1 MVLRMDSGKFS
12 GRPIGGDTTQTR
24 TRILDAAT
32 DVFGDHGYHESA
44 VDEIARRSDTSK
56 GTIYFHFAN
65 KQNLFVALTDHLVDR
80 LLAEVQEHLDRD
92 PDPVQRVKAAVGT
105 TLGIFARHRS
115 LARILLVDVAGLGRG
130 FDRRLLDIHAR
141 IAGMIAAQLM
151 ALVDD
156 GAIAPLDTELT
167 AYAWLG
173 AINEVVVRWLYTGEP
188 DPLEAAVPTLTHL
201 LLQSIGLPDAAP
213 TPMGASHEV

>member
-1 MVLRMDSGKFS
+1 MDNLKFS

-24 TRILDAAT
+24 SRILDAAT
-32 DVFGDHGYHESA
+32 EVFGDHGYHESA
-44 VDEIARRSDTSK
+44 VDEIAKKSDTSK

-65 KQNLFVALTDHLVDR
+65 KQNLFVALSDHLVDQ
-80 LLAEVQEHLDRD
+80 LLDEVQERINQQ
-92 PDPVQRVKAAVGT
+92 PDPVARVTTALGT
-105 TLGIFARHRS
+105 TLRVFSRHRQ
-115 LARILLVDVAGLGRG
+115 LAKILLVDMAGLGRG

-141 IAGMIAAQLM
+141 IAGMIAVQLA

-173 AINEVVVRWLYTGEP
+173 AINEVVVRWLYTGRP
-188 DPLEAAVPTLTHL
+188 DPLERAVAPLTHL
-201 LLQSIGLPDAAP
+201 LLQSIGLPGDPA
-213 TPMGASHEV
+213 GVVGEV